1 MRVLD
6 TTSFSKCGTLVACHQ
21 IGGKKG
27 KQMNESMPFD
37 VPDSHEQWLEWELE
51 HAKHLLLEHYRKA
64 YNKHLQTWEVQRHV
78 DRDPEFAQELQAERD
93 GLATLITYWA
103 DASYKSTPPQTTEEQ
118 RRLMRIG
125 AESI

>member
-1 MRVLD
+1 M
-6 TTSFSKCGTLVACHQ
+6 S
-21 IGGKKG
+21 
-27 KQMNESMPFD
+27 ESIPFD

-51 HAKHLLLEHYRKA
+51 YAKQLLLEHYRKA
-64 YNKHLQTWEVQRHV
+64 YNKHLQTWEIQRHV

-93 GLATLITYWA
+93 GLGALINYWA
-103 DASYKSTPPQTTEEQ
+103 DASHKKTPARTTEEQ